1 MPFRTFMQV
10 YSMDCPQ
17 ASERL
22 LNMGVPEPIKG
33 SSGSVAISVAETV
46 QNFIITM
53 DAVKLDQR
61 AVDELQPL
69 LSDLMDALTRLP
81 DTPNDFEPNRKVQQW
96 LQKMNAM
103 RAVDQIDE
111 DDARQLYH
119 DLDSAYAEFNRY
131 LKRKH

>member
-1 MPFRTFMQV
+1 MKV

-22 LNMGVPEPIKG
+22 VTMGVPESIKG
-33 SSGSVAISVAETV
+33 SSGSVVKNVAATV
-46 QNFIITM
+46 QFFITTM

-69 LSDLMDALTRLP
+69 LSDLMNALTRLP
-81 DTPNDFEPNRKVQQW
+81 GTPSDFEPSRKVQQW

-103 RAVDQIDE
+103 RAVDQID
-111 DDARQLYH
+111 DNDARQLYH
-119 DLDSAYAEFNRY
+119 DLESAYTEFNRY
-131 LKRKH
+131 LEQND